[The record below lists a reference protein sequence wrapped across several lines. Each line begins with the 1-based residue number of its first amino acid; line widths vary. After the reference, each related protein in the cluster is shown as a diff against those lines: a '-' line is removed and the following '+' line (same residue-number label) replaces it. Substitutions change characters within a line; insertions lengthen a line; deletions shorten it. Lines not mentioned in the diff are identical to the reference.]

1 MRTPCRPRTLLLAAC
16 LPATLA
22 GCASSDTLPP
32 PARVDVP
39 ADCERLLQEVAPPP
53 ARAGDDVRVL
63 TARGA
68 VTIRLANRRIA
79 AAKAC
84 LAEQRRRYGRAP

>member
-1 MRTPCRPRTLLLAAC
+1 VRT
-16 LPATLA
+16 
-22 GCASSDTLPP
+22 
-32 PARVDVP
+32 
-39 ADCERLLQEVAPPP
+39 
-53 ARAGDDVRVL
+53 GDDVRVL

-84 LAEQRRRYGRAP
+84 LAEQRRRYRGAS